1 MPVYKHDKCS
11 LAAVPVG
18 NRDSVLM
25 KLPWR
30 RGSLFGT
37 KASHTGEGWPLLSG
51 SGGSVVGQP
60 DLRGTI
66 EANPDLHSQGCE
78 GVQWSPVTQ
87 RH

>member
-1 MPVYKHDKCS
+1 MHVYKHDKC
-11 LAAVPVG
+11 LPAAVPVG

-37 KASHTGEGWPLLSG
+37 KASHMGEGWPLLSG

-60 DLRGTI
+60 DLRGKI
-66 EANPDLHSQGCE
+66 EANLDLHSQGCE
-78 GVQWSPVTQ
+78 GVQWSLVTQ